1 MCPGFESRE
10 PNDFFFLFFFYFSY
24 LLIFLCFFL
33 SLLLQCKFNITV
45 SSGEP
50 GLVDRVLA

>member
-10 PNDFFFLFFFYFSY
+10 PNDFFFFLIFFIYLFFYV
-24 LLIFLCFFL
+24 FFL